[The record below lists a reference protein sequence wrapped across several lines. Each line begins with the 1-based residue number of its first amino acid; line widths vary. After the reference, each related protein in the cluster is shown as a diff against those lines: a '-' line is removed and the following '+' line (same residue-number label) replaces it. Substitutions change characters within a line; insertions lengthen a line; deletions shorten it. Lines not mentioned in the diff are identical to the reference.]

1 MNNKDEI
8 KVDSFI
14 TYNTPYDAVDR
25 VTHGSEYYYMGHCI
39 VEYNNELYLADT
51 LEEQIYTDEG
61 SAHYMSGMGKH
72 DYVGDITEEID
83 IPWLDE
89 GTTKINC
96 QYIDELK
103 KIGKNGQLSKDVDIE
118 LERKIKEYISFSMLT
133 SAENYCQHNEY
144 DEDNY
149 SINPNLEEVLKGKVD
164 IELDYD
170 SVTVSKNNMPYGK
183 INATLESKDDKIILN
198 IDGKEYYIEEL
209 LKNVQPVTKIT
220 NKVEVSSKK
229 QELIDVLSDQQ
240 KKIEEQEKELA
251 ELKVQRRSLDE

>member
-8 KVDSFI
+8 KVGSFI
-14 TYNTPYDAVDR
+14 TYNNPYDAVDR
-25 VTHGSEYYYMGHCI
+25 VTHGSERYYMGHCI

-51 LEEQIYTDEG
+51 LEEEIYTDEG
-61 SAHYMSGMGKH
+61 SAYYMSGMGKH
-72 DYVGDITEEID
+72 GYVGDITEEIG
-83 IPWLDE
+83 IPWIDE
-89 GTTKINC
+89 GTTKINY
-96 QYIDELK
+96 QYIDGLK
-103 KIGKNGQLSKDVDIE
+103 KIGENGQLSEDVDIE
-118 LERKIKEYISFSMLT
+118 LERKIKEYVSFSMST

-149 SINPNLEEVLKGKVD
+149 SINPDLEEVLKGKGD

-198 IDGKEYYIEEL
+198 IDGKEYDIEEL
-209 LKNVQPVTKIT
+209 LKNVQTFTKIKNT
-220 NKVEVSSKK
+220 VEVSNEK

-240 KKIEEQEKELA
+240 KKIEDQEKELA
-251 ELKVQRRSLDE
+251 ELKEQRRSLDE